1 MSDVVKWALLVA
13 GALVVIAAIVIP
25 LSGAIDLSALTTS
38 LNSLLQ
44 IMSPYIR
51 FGRCLFN
58 NLLLPVG
65 RPIASVVIVFEF
77 TKWFVLLGVRIVSAI
92 YHWIFKG

>member
-13 GALVVIAAIVIP
+13 GALLVIAAIVIP
-25 LSGAIDLSALTTS
+25 LSGAIDFSVLTTS
-38 LNSLLQ
+38 LGNLTSTL
-44 IMSPYIR
+44 STYIL
-51 FGRCLFN
+51 FGRKLLN
-58 NLLLPVG
+58 NFLLPPA
-65 RPIASVVIVFEF
+65 RPLASVVIVFEF